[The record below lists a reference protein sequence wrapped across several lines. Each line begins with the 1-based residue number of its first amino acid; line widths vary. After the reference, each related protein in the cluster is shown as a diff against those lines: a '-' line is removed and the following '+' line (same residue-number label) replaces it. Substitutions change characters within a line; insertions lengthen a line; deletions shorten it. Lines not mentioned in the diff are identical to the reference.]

1 MAKTQLPM
9 TNGFY
14 VSRSLPTSAQE
25 CVNMYVHVNQRGGL
39 SERSLWGTPG
49 INQLT
54 TTGVAQQINRGAH
67 EKNGIPYFVNGN
79 TLYSLDRTVDSNNN
93 EIFSTTALGTIEGSG
108 FVSMA
113 DNGSQLCIL
122 VPGGKGYIYN
132 EDAGTPF
139 QEITDPD
146 FTANGNPQ
154 YVVFIDSY
162 FLFTTDSKKFIIS
175 NANDGLSYTATD
187 FGTAETDPDRDWETR
202 I

>member
-79 TLYSLDRTVDSNNN
+79 TLYSLDRK
-93 EIFSTTALGTIEGSG
+93 ELSTTTLAELILGIGLFLRISPLIKTIT
-108 FVSMA
+108 
-113 DNGSQLCIL
+113 L
-122 VPGGKGYIYN
+122 
-132 EDAGTPF
+132 
-139 QEITDPD
+139 
-146 FTANGNPQ
+146 
-154 YVVFIDSY
+154 
-162 FLFTTDSKKFIIS
+162 KFK
-175 NANDGLSYTATD
+175 
-187 FGTAETDPDRDWETR
+187 
-202 I
+202 